1 VKEFRKGSFG
11 ESVFSCKLRTYK
23 QGSSASKLCEIYQ
36 AMQRQASLG
45 TAVMDDSQSGGAR
58 GTGEILRAENLRK
71 TFLSGQQEITPLDG
85 ISLSVESGEM
95 IAIVGPSGAGKS
107 TLLHLLGAL
116 DTPTS
121 GEVYFAGNSLQSFRE
136 EELAEYRNRAVG
148 FVWQRHHLLPDFTA
162 AENVAMPL
170 LVHGQ
175 GLGQALRT
183 AEEWLGEVGLGG
195 RSGQQAGELSGGEQ
209 QRVAMA
215 RALVNHP
222 KLLLA
227 DEPTGDLDERNAES
241 IFELMQGLHRSH
253 QLTSILAT
261 HNLPLARRTDRVL
274 MLEHGKLCSAES
286 SGRVRVNR
294 V

>member
-1 VKEFRKGSFG
+1 
-11 ESVFSCKLRTYK
+11 
-23 QGSSASKLCEIYQ
+23 
-36 AMQRQASLG
+36 
-45 TAVMDDSQSGGAR
+45 MDVAQFGGAR
-58 GTGEILRAENLRK
+58 SAGEILRAESLRK
-71 TFLSGQQEITPLDG
+71 KFVTGNQEITPLDG
-85 ISLSVESGEM
+85 ASFAVERGEM
-95 IAIVGPSGAGKS
+95 ISIVGPSGAGKS

-121 GEVYFAGNSLQSFRE
+121 GEVYFAGNSLRSFRE

-170 LVHGQ
+170 LVQGE
-175 GLGQALRT
+175 GLGQALRA

-195 RSGQQAGELSGGEQ
+195 RAGQQAGELSGGEQ

-215 RALVNHP
+215 RALVNRP
-222 KLLLA
+222 ALLLA
-227 DEPTGDLDERNAES
+227 DEPTGDLDERSAEE
-241 IFELMQGLHRSH
+241 IFELMQRLHRSH

-261 HNLPLARRTDRVL
+261 HNLSLARRTDRVL
-274 MLEHGKLCSAES
+274 KLEHGQLCSAED